1 MWHALPIMPPRE
13 SVPQCAV
20 VGKNTTHELRVGR
33 QGRVVIPASLRDE
46 LGLRPGEILVGSVE
60 DGRLVLEGRERIL
73 ARLQA
78 RIREAV
84 PDEVRLVD
92 ELLADRR
99 DQAQRDARGE

>member
-1 MWHALPIMPPRE
+1 MAGRNF
-13 SVPQCAV
+13 A
-20 VGKNTTHELRVGR
+20 HELRVGR

-60 DGRLVLEGRERIL
+60 DGRLVLEGRDRIL

-78 RIREAV
+78 QIREAV

-92 ELLADRR
+92 ELLAERR
-99 DQAQRDARGE
+99 DQVRRDACEE